1 MHPRVETYIE
11 SVDPQ
16 HTQLL
21 YAVRQAIVD
30 AHPAIC
36 EKFIYSTPF
45 YALFSNFCYLT
56 FSKKHQ
62 CFVLGFMQGY
72 LMEDPYSLLRADSN
86 QKYIRHIFLN
96 AASLEQLH
104 IIHEYLQL
112 AVQLQA
118 EKKMKKGPRLPRK

>member
-1 MHPRVETYIE
+1 MASY
-11 SVDPQ
+11 
-16 HTQLL
+16 
-21 YAVRQAIVD
+21 
-30 AHPAIC
+30 
-36 EKFIYSTPF
+36 
-45 YALFSNFCYLT
+45 FCYLT

>member
-11 SVDPQ
+11 SADPRHAQ
-16 HTQLL
+16 ML

-56 FSKKHQ
+56 FSKKHR
-62 CFVLGFMQGY
+62 CFVLGFTQGY

-86 QKYIRHIFLN
+86 QKYIRHIFIN

-112 AVQLQA
+112 AVQLQS
-118 EKKMKKGPRLPRK
+118 EKKMKK